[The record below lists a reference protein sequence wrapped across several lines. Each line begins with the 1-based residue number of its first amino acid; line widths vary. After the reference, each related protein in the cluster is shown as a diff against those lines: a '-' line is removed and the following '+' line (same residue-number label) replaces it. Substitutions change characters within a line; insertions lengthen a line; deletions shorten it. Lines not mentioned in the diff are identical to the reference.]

1 MAAQV
6 QECPRSRTETAGQ
19 EPVLAEGQRGELAGH
34 ADSDTLG
41 RHHPQY
47 GQEGQERTV
56 ERGLAPTAHRGRSSS
71 NSWS

>member
-6 QECPRSRTETAGQ
+6 QECPRPRTETGQ
-19 EPVLAEGQRGELAGH
+19 ESVLAEGQRGELARH
-34 ADSDTLG
+34 ADSDALG

-47 GQEGQERTV
+47 GQEGQEGTL
-56 ERGLAPTAHRGRSSS
+56 ERGLFPPTHRGRSWS

>member
-6 QECPRSRTETAGQ
+6 QECARPRTETGQ

-34 ADSDTLG
+34 SDSDTLG

-47 GQEGQERTV
+47 GQEGQERTL
-56 ERGLAPTAHRGRSSS
+56 ERGLAPTAHRDRSSS
-71 NSWS
+71 NNRS